1 MRAPE
6 PPYPSFALVMCAAL
20 NDTARLPTYKEAHRR
35 RHHPY
40 TRPPRRQTPDYLMDT
55 IDYRDVDERDA
66 VGLMLDSLP
75 NAPGAASDS
84 AMMSTQDD
92 TMHLDEALHGV
103 KADRQGRRRLSTLII
118 DLALAVC
125 RRCQGMRLVKK
136 SSTNSVDLLD

>member
-20 NDTARLPTYKEAHRR
+20 NDTARLPAYREARRR

-55 IDYRDVDERDA
+55 IDYRDVDERDV

-75 NAPGAASDS
+75 NAPAASDS
-84 AMMSTQDD
+84 AAIGIQDD
-92 TMHLDEALHGV
+92 VMHLDEALHGI
-103 KADRQGRRRLSTLII
+103 KADGEGRRKLSTLII
-118 DLALAVC
+118 DLALAVR
-125 RRCQGMRLVKK
+125 RRCQEMCLVKK
-136 SSTNSVDLLD
+136 SCTNSVDLLD